1 MGPLGVFHRSL
12 FVFVL
17 GSRLAFLG
25 WPLYAHQGSLTSSV
39 VDGVDEEIYFAT
51 NSGLRV
57 KGALDLVFGLL
68 LRLLGQLLLDS
79 AHTCSESI
87 SFGGSGSWPL
97 SGGPMFSLQESLG
110 FLGRRGEVGCSGLN
124 ILVGGGVPSRPGAP
138 WGRRSGEQ
146 PATEAQ

>member
-1 MGPLGVFHRSL
+1 M
-12 FVFVL
+12 
-17 GSRLAFLG
+17 
-25 WPLYAHQGSLTSSV
+25 
-39 VDGVDEEIYFAT
+39 VDGVGEEMYFAT

-57 KGALDLVFGLL
+57 KGALDLLFGLL

-97 SGGPMFSLQESLG
+97 SGGPMSSLQESLG
-110 FLGRRGEVGCSGLN
+110 FLGRRGGVGCSGLN
-124 ILVGGGVPSRPGAP
+124 ILVGEEVSSRPGAP